1 MAARYD
7 AVVVGGGHNGLVAA
21 FYLARWGFRTLV
33 LERNDVVGGPSV
45 TTSPWPGYQVS
56 SGAYALGL
64 LRPVVARDMRLV
76 QRGLRVDLP
85 NPQHTNLYADGR
97 HLYLHGDLERSCE
110 EIARFSKRDAEAY
123 RRMDAELA
131 EIARFLSPLFDRPA
145 PDPSRCGPGDLLGL
159 ARMGLRA
166 LRFRRSMLG
175 AATVFSTSAEK
186 FLEQRFESEEIRSV
200 FAWQAMDNNS
210 VGPSTAG
217 TAHLL
222 LHTHVMSEASG
233 ECGNW
238 GFVRGGM
245 GRVPALMAEAA
256 REAGAEIRTN
266 VEVERIV
273 TRGGRAV
280 GVALQGGEEIS
291 ARVVL
296 SNADPKRTF
305 LGLVD
310 AKELDESFRAA
321 IRSYRCEGTSI
332 RINLAVGELPRFK
345 GIPGD
350 GVQPYHRSVIWID
363 RNMDELERGAQ
374 DMKNG
379 IPTPEPHVEM
389 YIPTVFDPSLAPP
402 GKHII
407 IMDAV
412 CHPYG
417 LREGSWD
424 EIRDAVADR
433 IIGQLGE
440 YMPNLPGS
448 VLHREILC
456 PLEIERRFYMTGG
469 HHLHGDMGPDQLLFL
484 RPASGL
490 RGYRAPLPG
499 LYLCGSGVHPGGGIT
514 GAPGRNCARQL
525 WWDQKMGRLRH

>member
-1 MAARYD
+1 MAERYD

-21 FYLARWGFRTLV
+21 FYLARWGLRTLV
-33 LERNDVVGGPSV
+33 LERNDVVGGPCI
-45 TTSPWPGYQVS
+45 TASPWPGYRVS

-64 LRPVVARDMRLV
+64 LRPVVARDMRLA
-76 QRGLRVDLP
+76 QRGLRVDLR

-97 HLYLHGDLERSCE
+97 HLYLHDDLERTCE

-123 RRMDAELA
+123 RRMDVEL
-131 EIARFLSPLFDRPA
+131 EQTARFLSPLFDRAA
-145 PDPSRCGPGDLLGL
+145 PDPRKSGPSDLLGL

-166 LRFRRSMLG
+166 LRFRKSMLDT
-175 AATVFSTSAEK
+175 ATLFSTPAQQ
-186 FLEQRFESEEIRSV
+186 FLEARFESQEILSA
-200 FAWQAMDNNS
+200 FAWDAMDNNS
-210 VGPSTAG
+210 VGPSTPG
-217 TAHLL
+217 TAHML
-222 LHTHVMSEASG
+222 LHAHVSSKVGG
-233 ECGNW
+233 ESGNW

-245 GRVPALMAEAA
+245 GRVTQLMAEAT

-266 VEVERIV
+266 VEVERIA
-273 TRGGRAV
+273 TRNGRAV
-280 GVALQGGEEIS
+280 GVVMRDGEEIP

-310 AKELDESFRAA
+310 PKELDEGFLGA

-332 RINLAVGELPRFK
+332 RINLAVGELPRVK

-350 GVQPYHRSVIWID
+350 GEQPYHRSMIWID
-363 RNMDELERGAQ
+363 RTLDELERGAQ

-389 YIPTVFDPSLAPP
+389 CIPTVSDPSLAPP

-412 CHPYG
+412 CHPYR
-417 LREGSWD
+417 LKEGSWD
-424 EIRDAVADR
+424 QIRDQVADR
-433 IIGQLGE
+433 IIRYLGE

-448 VLHREILC
+448 ILHREVLC
-456 PLEIERRFYMTGG
+456 PVEIERRFAMTGG
-469 HHLHGDMGPDQLLFL
+469 HHLHGDMGPDQLFFL
-484 RPASGL
+484 RPAP
-490 RGYRAPLPG
+490 GYGNYRTPIRG
-499 LYLCGSGVHPGGGIT
+499 LYMCGSGVHPGGGIT
-514 GAPGRNCARQL
+514 GAPGRNCARRVR
-525 WWDQKMGRLRH
+525 WDQKMGRLR